1 MFDIFLVV
9 LFMLLGIVFLLL
21 ELFIIPGVSIGGIAG
36 IAFVV
41 ASICYAFVTLGA
53 TAGFVTL
60 ACGVLAM
67 AVAIWLFVRSRTLDR
82 MSLNTEVSGTVDAP
96 KDTLVS
102 VGQRGVTVS
111 RLAPIGT
118 ARFDDKTLEVKSI
131 DGLIDP
137 NTDVEV
143 AAVSGE
149 TISVKKGAN

>member
-1 MFDIFLVV
+1 MDIFLVV
-9 LFMLLGIVFLLL
+9 LFMFLGIVFLLL

-41 ASICYAFVTLGA
+41 ASIWYAFATLSA
-53 TAGFVTL
+53 TAGFATL

-67 AVAIWLFVRSRTLDR
+67 GVAIWIFVRSRTLDR

-96 KDTLVS
+96 KDTQVS
-102 VGQRGVTVS
+102 VGQRGITVS

-118 ARFDDKTLEVKSI
+118 ARFGDKTLEVKSL

-137 NTDVEV
+137 NTEVEV
-143 AAVSGE
+143 VEVNGE
-149 TISVKKGAN
+149 TISVRKIRN

>member
-1 MFDIFLVV
+1 MDIFLVV
-9 LFMLLGIVFLLL
+9 LFMFLGIVFLLL

-41 ASICYAFVTLGA
+41 ASIWYAFATLNA
-53 TAGFVTL
+53 TAGFATL

-67 AVAIWLFVRSRTLDR
+67 GVAIWIFVRSRTLDR

-96 KDTLVS
+96 KDTQVS

-118 ARFDDKTLEVKSI
+118 ARFGDKTLEVKSI

-137 NTDVEV
+137 NTEIEV
-143 AAVSGE
+143 AAASGE
-149 TISVKKGAN
+149 TISVKKLAN

>member
-1 MFDIFLVV
+1 MDIFLVV
-9 LFMLLGIVFLLL
+9 LFMFLGIVFLLL

-41 ASICYAFVTLGA
+41 ASIWYAFATLSA
-53 TAGFVTL
+53 TAGFATL

-67 AVAIWLFVRSRTLDR
+67 GVAIWIFVRSRTLDR

-96 KDTLVS
+96 KDTQVS

-137 NTDVEV
+137 NTEIEV
-143 AAVSGE
+143 AAASGE
-149 TISVKKGAN
+149 TISVKKLAN

>member
-1 MFDIFLVV
+1 MDIFLVV
-9 LFMLLGIVFLLL
+9 LFMFLGIVFLLL

-41 ASICYAFVTLGA
+41 ASIWYAFSTLSA
-53 TAGFVTL
+53 TAGFATL

-67 AVAIWLFVRSRTLDR
+67 GVAIWIFVRSRTLDR

-96 KDTLVS
+96 KDTQVS

-118 ARFDDKTLEVKSI
+118 ARFGDKTLEVKSL

-137 NTDVEV
+137 NTEVEV
-143 AAVSGE
+143 VEVNGE
-149 TISVKKGAN
+149 TISVRKIRN

>member
-1 MFDIFLVV
+1 MDIFLVV
-9 LFMLLGIVFLLL
+9 LFMFLGIVFLLL

-41 ASICYAFVTLGA
+41 ASIWYAFATLSA
-53 TAGFVTL
+53 TAGFATL

-67 AVAIWLFVRSRTLDR
+67 GVAIWIFVRSRTLDR

-96 KDTLVS
+96 KDTQVS

-118 ARFDDKTLEVKSI
+118 ARFGDKTLEVKSL

-137 NTDVEV
+137 NTEVEV
-143 AAVSGE
+143 VEVNGE
-149 TISVKKGAN
+149 TISVRKIRN

>member
-1 MFDIFLVV
+1 MDIFLVV
-9 LFMLLGIVFLLL
+9 LFMFLGIVFLLL

-41 ASICYAFVTLGA
+41 ASIWYAFATLSA
-53 TAGFVTL
+53 TAGFATL

-67 AVAIWLFVRSRTLDR
+67 GVAIWIFVRSRTLDR

-96 KDTLVS
+96 KDTQVS

-118 ARFDDKTLEVKSI
+118 ARFGNKTLEVKSI

-137 NTDVEV
+137 NTEIEV
-143 AAVSGE
+143 AAASGE
-149 TISVKKGAN
+149 TISVKKLAN

>member
-1 MFDIFLVV
+1 MF
-9 LFMLLGIVFLLL
+9 LGIVFLLL

-41 ASICYAFVTLGA
+41 ASIWYAFATLSA

-67 AVAIWLFVRSRTLDR
+67 GVAIWIFVRSRTLDR
-82 MSLNTEVSGTVDAP
+82 MSLNTEVSGTVDVP
-96 KDTLVS
+96 KDTQVS

-118 ARFDDKTLEVKSI
+118 ARFGDKTLEVKSL

-137 NTDVEV
+137 NTEVEV
-143 AAVSGE
+143 VEVNGE
-149 TISVKKGAN
+149 TISVRKIRN

>member
-1 MFDIFLVV
+1 MDIFLVV
-9 LFMLLGIVFLLL
+9 LFMFLGIVFLLL

-41 ASICYAFVTLGA
+41 ASIWYAFATLSA
-53 TAGFVTL
+53 TAGFATL

-67 AVAIWLFVRSRTLDR
+67 GVAIWIFVRSRTLDR

-96 KDTLVS
+96 KDTQVS

-118 ARFDDKTLEVKSI
+118 ARFGDKTLEVKSI
-131 DGLIDP
+131 DGFIDP
-137 NTDVEV
+137 NTEIEV
-143 AAVSGE
+143 AAASGE
-149 TISVKKGAN
+149 TISVKKLAN

>member
-1 MFDIFLVV
+1 MDIFLVV
-9 LFMLLGIVFLLL
+9 LFMFLGIVFLLL

-41 ASICYAFVTLGA
+41 ASIWYAFATLSA

-67 AVAIWLFVRSRTLDR
+67 GVAIWIFVRSRTLDR
-82 MSLNTEVSGTVDAP
+82 MSLNTEVSGAVDVP
-96 KDTLVS
+96 KDTQVS

-118 ARFDDKTLEVKSI
+118 ARFGDKTLEVKSL

-137 NTDVEV
+137 NTEVEV
-143 AAVSGE
+143 VEVNGE
-149 TISVKKGAN
+149 TISVRKIRN

>member
-1 MFDIFLVV
+1 MDIFLVV
-9 LFMLLGIVFLLL
+9 LFMFLGIVFLLL

-41 ASICYAFVTLGA
+41 ASIWYAFATLSA
-53 TAGFVTL
+53 TAGFATL

-67 AVAIWLFVRSRTLDR
+67 GVAIWIFVRSRTLDR

-96 KDTLVS
+96 KDTQVS

-118 ARFDDKTLEVKSI
+118 ARFGDKTLEVKSI

-137 NTDVEV
+137 NTEIEV
-143 AAVSGE
+143 AAASGE
-149 TISVKKGAN
+149 TISVKKLAN

>member
-1 MFDIFLVV
+1 MDIFLVV
-9 LFMLLGIVFLLL
+9 LFMFLGIVFLLL

-41 ASICYAFVTLGA
+41 ASIWYAFATLSA

-67 AVAIWLFVRSRTLDR
+67 GVAIWIFVRSRTLDR
-82 MSLNTEVSGTVDAP
+82 MSLNTEVSGTVDVP
-96 KDTLVS
+96 KDTQVS

-118 ARFDDKTLEVKSI
+118 ARFGDKTLEVKSL

-137 NTDVEV
+137 NTEVEV
-143 AAVSGE
+143 VEVNGE
-149 TISVKKGAN
+149 TISVRKIRN

>member
-1 MFDIFLVV
+1 MDIFLVV
-9 LFMLLGIVFLLL
+9 LFMFLGIAFLLL

-41 ASICYAFVTLGA
+41 ASIWYAFATLNA

-67 AVAIWLFVRSRTLDR
+67 GVAIWIFVRSRTLDR

-96 KDTLVS
+96 KDTQVS

-131 DGLIDP
+131 DGFIDP
-137 NTDVEV
+137 NTEIEV

-149 TISVKKGAN
+149 TISVKKLAN

>member
-1 MFDIFLVV
+1 MDIFLVV
-9 LFMLLGIVFLLL
+9 LFMFLGIVFLLL

-41 ASICYAFVTLGA
+41 ASIWYAFATLSA
-53 TAGFVTL
+53 TAGFATL

-67 AVAIWLFVRSRTLDR
+67 GVAIWIFVRSRTLDR
-82 MSLNTEVSGTVDAP
+82 MSLNTEVSGTVDVP
-96 KDTLVS
+96 KDTQVS

-118 ARFDDKTLEVKSI
+118 ARFGDKTLEVKSL

-137 NTDVEV
+137 NTEVEV
-143 AAVSGE
+143 VEVNGE
-149 TISVKKGAN
+149 TISVRKIRN

>member
-1 MFDIFLVV
+1 MDIFLVV
-9 LFMLLGIVFLLL
+9 LFMFLGIVFLLL

-41 ASICYAFVTLGA
+41 ASIWYAFATLSA
-53 TAGFVTL
+53 TAGFATL

-67 AVAIWLFVRSRTLDR
+67 GVAIWIFVRSRTLDR
-82 MSLNTEVSGTVDAP
+82 MSLNTEVSGTVDTP
-96 KDTLVS
+96 KDTQVS

-118 ARFDDKTLEVKSI
+118 ARFGDKTLEVKSL

-137 NTDVEV
+137 NTEVEV
-143 AAVSGE
+143 VEVNGE
-149 TISVKKGAN
+149 TISVRKIRN